1 MKEKTKKKKKEDK
14 KKQKTKKKLKILR
27 QNSLQQRC
35 EYGRFDEIYQ
45 SICSDGYYGYY
56 GMILIKVQVPDPSL

>member
-45 SICSDGYYGYY
+45 
-56 GMILIKVQVPDPSL
+56 